1 MIEVVAGGDF
11 TTWAIDM
18 KKNGCNGIVIRGLT
32 DLENDI
38 VDHAGSN
45 FTWNFLSYDSKEV
58 DLGDAFFLRIVSF
71 DKLFIEVGGRLDMG
85 GVGEQLMVFGEEEEI
100 GEEAASEQ
108 NEANDEKE
116 FRLASHEKGKDASD

>member
-1 MIEVVAGGDF
+1 MVEVVAGGDLA
-11 TTWAIDM
+11 TRAIDM
-18 KKNGCNGIVIRGLT
+18 KKNGCDGIVIGCLT

-38 VDHAGSN
+38 VDHAGAN

-58 DLGDAFFLRIVSF
+58 DLGDALFLRIVSF
-71 DKLFIEVGGRLDMG
+71 DKLFIEVGGWLDMG
-85 GVGEQLMVFGEEEEI
+85 GVGEQLMVFGKEEEI

-116 FRLASHEKGKDASD
+116 F

>member
-1 MIEVVAGGDF
+1 MIEVIAGRDF
-11 TTWAIDM
+11 AAWAVDM
-18 KKNGCNGIVIRGLT
+18 KKNSCDGIVIGCLT
-32 DLENDI
+32 DLENE
-38 VDHAGSN
+38 VVNHAGAN

-58 DLGDAFFLRIVSF
+58 DFGDALFLRIVSF

-108 NEANDEKE
+108 NNANDEKE
-116 FRLASHEKGKDASD
+116 F

>member
-1 MIEVVAGGDF
+1 MIEVITGGDF
-11 TTWAIDM
+11 AAWAVDM
-18 KKNGCNGIVIRGLT
+18 KKNGRDGIVIRGLT

-38 VDHAGSN
+38 VNHTGAN
-45 FTWNFLSYDSKEV
+45 FTWNFLGYDSKEV

-71 DKLFIEVGGRLDMG
+71 DKLFIEVGGGLDMG

-108 NEANDEKE
+108 NDANDEKE
-116 FRLASHEKGKDASD
+116 F